1 MIAMRT
7 RQTGLGLIEIM
18 VAIALGLFLVASVA
32 ALVVGQ
38 LAEQRRLLLES
49 RLSQDLR
56 ATADLIVRDLRRA
69 GHWGSAERG
78 VWSGGTAAPE
88 VNPYAGLHPGAG
100 SSATSLGYS
109 YSRDISEDQIS
120 SSNEKFGFRLNTNT
134 RAFELRMAGNEIVP
148 GSGDQWQ
155 PLTDP
160 NLLRIT
166 RWQVRHES
174 QVVSLLGHCAQP
186 VCPTGSSTCPPTARL
201 RQIHIELDAADTRDS
216 SVQRSLVT
224 RVRLRNDEVSGA
236 CPGA

>member
-1 MIAMRT
+1 MPKPS
-7 RQTGLGLIEIM
+7 TGLSLIEIM

-49 RLSQDLR
+49 RLNQDLR

-78 VWSGGTAAPE
+78 VWTGGPAAPAA
-88 VNPYAGLHPGAG
+88 NPYAGLHPGADT
-100 SSATSLGYS
+100 AAASLGYS
-109 YSRDISEDQIS
+109 YSRDTTEDQA
-120 SSNEKFGFRLNTNT
+120 SSNAEKFGFRINANTQ
-134 RAFELRMAGNEIVP
+134 AFELRLAGNDIAP
-148 GSGDQWQ
+148 GVGDQWQ
-155 PLTDP
+155 ALTDP
-160 NLLRIT
+160 GLLRIT

-174 QVVSLLGHCAQP
+174 RSVSLLGHCANP

-201 RQIHIELDAADTRDS
+201 RQVHIVLDAVDTRDS

-236 CPGA
+236 CPGD

>member
-1 MIAMRT
+1 MQP
-7 RQTGLGLIEIM
+7 RQNGLGLIEIM

-49 RLSQDLR
+49 RLNQDLR

-78 VWSGGTAAPE
+78 VWSGGAVVPQS
-88 VNPYAGLHPGAG
+88 NPYAGLHPGAG
-100 SSATSLGYS
+100 ISAASLGYS
-109 YSRDISEDQIS
+109 YSRDISEDQAS
-120 SSNEKFGFRLNTNT
+120 SSNEKFGFRVNANTQ
-134 RAFELRMAGNEIVP
+134 AFELRMGGNNLVP
-148 GSGDQWQ
+148 GNGDQWQ

-160 NLLRIT
+160 SLLRIT

-174 QVVSLLGHCAQP
+174 QAVSLIGHCAGQ
-186 VCPTGSSTCPPTARL
+186 VCPTGSSTCPPTWWL
-201 RQIHIELDAADTRDS
+201 RQVHIELEASDARDS
-216 SVQRSLVT
+216 SVRRSLVT
-224 RVRLRNDEVSGA
+224 QVRLRNDEVSGA